1 MKPVTR
7 VARRSDLR
15 IPMRN
20 SLAHGFSLIE
30 LLVALTV
37 FATMAALAYGG
48 LDSVARTRAELG
60 RQQAAFHGLMRSVG
74 LIERDLREAVSRPVR
89 GNYGE
94 ALPALVGTS
103 GHIEFTRTGFAN
115 PQAEPRSNLERV
127 LYEFDDA
134 AIKRGT
140 YPVLDRAPGTAPR
153 LMTLRGNIDTFR
165 LRYLD
170 SGNRWSYNWPPLN
183 GATADATELLA
194 QLPRAVEFRI
204 GTSDYGEV
212 TGVVELVSTWP
223 ARALG
228 AAP

>member
-1 MKPVTR
+1 MRPIAKACRAPR
-7 VARRSDLR
+7 PLLLRLRAR
-15 IPMRN
+15 
-20 SLAHGFSLIE
+20 GFSLVE
-30 LLVALTV
+30 LLVALAV

-60 RQQAAFHGLMRSVG
+60 RQQAAFQGLMRSVS
-74 LIERDLREAVSRPVR
+74 LLERDLREAASRPVR

-94 ALPALVGTS
+94 ALPALAGTA
-103 GHIEFTRTGFAN
+103 GHIEFTRAGFAN

-127 LYEFDDA
+127 LYELDDA

-153 LMTLRGNIDTFR
+153 LTTVRGNVDNFR

-170 SGNRWSYNWPPLN
+170 SGNRWIDHWPPPDD
-183 GATADATELLA
+183 GAATAADLLA

-204 GTSDYGEV
+204 GTADYGEI

-223 ARALG
+223 PK